1 MTQPCCNARL
11 FASAD
16 GDELMLGTDA
26 ALVVLVPVFVSIL
39 VISGLRG
46 RRSWGRTFG
55 LSVLAVYAVGVVA
68 VTLFPLPT
76 SATYRALLADQGL
89 VPRHNVVPFATWLA
103 TARAGAAVFGYQ
115 VGGNLLLLAPL
126 GFLVPLLW
134 SQRASLRAVAIIG
147 GAVTLSIELTQF
159 VIGAML
165 GVAYKA
171 FDVDDLVLNL
181 LGVVIGWA
189 LYRLLE
195 LRMTD
200 RDGWSASRDWVRD
213 TAS

>member
-1 MTQPCCNARL
+1 
-11 FASAD
+11 
-16 GDELMLGTDA
+16 MLGTAD
-26 ALVVLVPVFVSIL
+26 ALVVLVPVVGL
-39 VISGLRG
+39 VLVVSGLRG

-55 LSVLAVYAVGVVA
+55 LGVLAVYAVAVVA
-68 VTLFPLPT
+68 VTFFPLPT
-76 SATYRALLADQGL
+76 SATYRGFLADQGA

-134 SQRASLRAVAIIG
+134 PQRASLGAVAIIG

-159 VIGAML
+159 AIGAML

-181 LGVVIGWA
+181 LGVAVGWG

-200 RDGWSASRDWVRD
+200 RDRWSASRDWVRD